1 MDILSLSVWS
11 LLFLVGVSDAKEHRI
26 PNKLVLVLL
35 GVSMLQLTVLTISGA
50 QLMSLGNHI
59 SGFALAL
66 VVGLILYFPR
76 FIAAGDVK
84 LIAVLGLL
92 VGVSE
97 LIDYVFFVGIAIVVI
112 GPMYW
117 LLNRLQQQT
126 FTLMSDHRFT
136 VFSTSIALYDSGQRL
151 RNSVLSGHNL
161 TYMPL
166 APILVI
172 AFAMHQYFLH

>member
-1 MDILSLSVWS
+1 MEFGILVWGV
-11 LLFLVGVSDAKEHRI
+11 LVVIGVSDAKEHRI

-35 GVSMLQLTVLTISGA
+35 GGSITQLTVLTISGA
-50 QLMSLGNHI
+50 QMMRLGNHI

-97 LIDYVFFVGIAIVVI
+97 LIDYTFFVGISIVVI

-117 LLNRLQQQT
+117 LLNRLQQH
-126 FTLMSDHRFT
+126 TLILKSDHRVT
-136 VFSTSIALYDSGQRL
+136 VFSASIALYDCSQRL
-151 RNSVLSGHNL
+151 RHSVMLNQNL
-161 TYMPL
+161 TYMPF